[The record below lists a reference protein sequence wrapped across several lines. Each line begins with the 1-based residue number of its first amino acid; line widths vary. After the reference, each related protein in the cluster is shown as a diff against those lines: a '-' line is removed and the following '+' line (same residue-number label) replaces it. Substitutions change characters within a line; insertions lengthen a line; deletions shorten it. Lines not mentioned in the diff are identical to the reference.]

1 MTLKDIDKKA
11 YRRKL
16 NQVIIGFIVSL
27 AILAI
32 AFGAILIALFS
43 EPLALDTIAQASINT
58 AIESGQQTSNFRYN
72 FLGVI
77 LALLSCAGILRQ
89 LKNTPFFNEIYYVW
103 QLKQT
108 QNIIYRR
115 LKKIKKASVDGEE
128 HALIILKFYYASLK
142 QLYLLDDNTLTMS
155 SLEAD
160 IINLEQLIA
169 KNGKEITTEQ
179 FTKVLL
185 SSYK

>member
-11 YRRKL
+11 YRSKL
-16 NQVIIGFIVSL
+16 NQVIVCFIVTF

-32 AFGAILIALFS
+32 AFGGILIAVFA
-43 EPLALDTIAQASINT
+43 EPLALDTMAQASMNT

-77 LALLSCAGILRQ
+77 LALLTCAGILRQ

-115 LKKIKKASVDGEE
+115 LKKIKQASVNGDVN
-128 HALIILKFYYASLK
+128 ALIILKFYYASLK

-160 IINLEQLIA
+160 ITHLEGLITQH
-169 KNGKEITTEQ
+169 GKEITTEQ